1 MSRLEVQSI
10 THGRKV
16 DEGYMVLSRHDRL
29 SRSGR
34 PYHVFTLGDR
44 TGSIPAIVWSDG
56 AAFSAGDI
64 VHVVGRAQA
73 GRGGPEICVD
83 EIWPCDP
90 WSCSLADL
98 TPGAPCEPAVYLSR
112 LSELV
117 DTIEH
122 DGYREL
128 IHAFLAD
135 PEWGIAFQSAPA
147 SINHHH
153 AYESGLLQH
162 TVDLMD
168 AAIRYARGREDPLDL
183 DLLLTAAFFHDA
195 GKADSYT
202 RTYPYRLSEAGRLV
216 GHELLGL
223 RVLWSLFERVPGLAE
238 PDRLRLLN
246 ALAPPDSAHAPRS
259 REGIALAALDGLDAR
274 LNLAGDSLARGP
286 EIFAYAG
293 GAAR

>member
-10 THGRKV
+10 TPGQRV
-16 DEGYMVLSRHDRL
+16 NEAFLVLSRHDRM
-29 SRSGR
+29 SKSGR
-34 PYHVFTLGDR
+34 TYHIFTLGDR
-44 TGSIPAIVWSDG
+44 TGSIPAVVWTDG
-56 AAFSAGDI
+56 AAFSPGDV
-64 VHVVGRAQA
+64 VHIVGRAQE
-73 GRGGPEICVD
+73 GRGGPEILVD
-83 EIWPCDP
+83 EAWHSDP
-90 WSCSLADL
+90 WSYTLSDL
-98 TPGAPCEPAVYLSR
+98 VPSAPYEPAEYIFR

-117 DTIEH
+117 ETIGH

-135 PEWGIAFQSAPA
+135 PEWSASFQSAPA
-147 SINHHH
+147 SIGNHH

-168 AAIRYARGREDPLDL
+168 AAIRYARRRENPLDL

-195 GKADSYT
+195 GKVESYT
-202 RTYPYRLSEAGRLV
+202 RTYPYRLSEAGRIV

-223 RVLWSLFERVPGLAE
+223 RILWSLFEKVPGLAE

-246 ALAPPDSAHAPRS
+246 ALVPRDSTRAPRS
-259 REGIALAALDGLDAR
+259 REAVALAALDGLDAR
-274 LNLAGDSLARGP
+274 LNLVEEDGP
-286 EIFAYAG
+286 RSPEFVPA